1 MPVTD
6 SVFLLAESREH
17 PTHVGGLQLFSPPP
31 GADPDYVST
40 FYRELLGHTEVARVM
55 RRRPCRS
62 PLTFGQ
68 WAWAEDPEMELDYHV
83 RLSGLARPG
92 RVRELLE
99 LVSRLH
105 GTLLDRHRP
114 LWEMHVIEGLKDG
127 RFAVYTKV
135 HHALMDGVSVVA
147 RLGQGLSE
155 DPDEKSY
162 PPWAPSRRRRPRHP
176 SGSTLTGTLRQGV
189 GLTRDAVGLPPAL
202 ARTLVTAARDHEVKL
217 PYQAPDTMFNVR
229 IGGARRFAGQG
240 WPLSRVR
247 AVGKAADATIN
258 DVALAM
264 CSGALRRY
272 LLEHGALPDD
282 PLIAMVP
289 VSLRTKRGGGDS
301 TGNAVGAMLCDLATD
316 EADPGLRLARV
327 RASSKGAKAMLA
339 ELTPAQILA
348 FTAMVMAGLVVGPVP
363 LLGEVAPQPFNLIIS
378 NVPGSRAP
386 LYWSGAELQETYPL
400 SIPMDGQAVNITLT
414 SHLDHLAFG
423 IVGCRR
429 SVPHLQRLLGHL
441 GSELDDLERAV
452 A

>member
-1 MPVTD
+1 
-6 SVFLLAESREH
+6 
-17 PTHVGGLQLFSPPP
+17 
-31 GADPDYVST
+31 
-40 FYRELLGHTEVARVM
+40 
-55 RRRPCRS
+55 
-62 PLTFGQ
+62 
-68 WAWAEDPEMELDYHV
+68 
-83 RLSGLARPG
+83 
-92 RVRELLE
+92 
-99 LVSRLH
+99 
-105 GTLLDRHRP
+105 
-114 LWEMHVIEGLKDG
+114 
-127 RFAVYTKV
+127 
-135 HHALMDGVSVVA
+135 
-147 RLGQGLSE
+147 
-155 DPDEKSY
+155 
-162 PPWAPSRRRRPRHP
+162 
-176 SGSTLTGTLRQGV
+176 
-189 GLTRDAVGLPPAL
+189 
-202 ARTLVTAARDHEVKL
+202 
-217 PYQAPDTMFNVR
+217 MFNVR